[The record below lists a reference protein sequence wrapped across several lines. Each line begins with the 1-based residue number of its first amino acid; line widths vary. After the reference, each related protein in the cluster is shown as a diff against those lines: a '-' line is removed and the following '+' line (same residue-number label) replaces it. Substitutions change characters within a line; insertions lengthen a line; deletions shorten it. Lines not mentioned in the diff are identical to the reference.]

1 MNLLMPASAHLDQ
14 PVAAAGDQ
22 LAAALPA
29 EGQHTGLVTLQLPHA
44 LRRAATLPSSG
55 VLLSAAQYLVSE
67 AHLREA
73 PHPHHGVPAPGGHQ
87 AVRGA
92 EGSAPHAAGVTSQH
106 SNLRNNYYYND

>member
-44 LRRAATLPSSG
+44 LRRAATLPSR
-55 VLLSAAQYLVSE
+55 VLLSAAQYLVTLTSARLHIRTTASPPPVATRRSAGLKA
-67 AHLREA
+67 AHHTPRVW
-73 PHPHHGVPAPGGHQ
+73 P
-87 AVRGA
+87 
-92 EGSAPHAAGVTSQH
+92 
-106 SNLRNNYYYND
+106 RNTAT

>member
-29 EGQHTGLVTLQLPHA
+29 EGQHARLVTLQLPHA

-55 VLLSAAQYLVSE
+55 VLLSAAQYLVTLTSARLHIRTTASPPPVATRRSAGLKA
-67 AHLREA
+67 AHHTPR
-73 PHPHHGVPAPGGHQ
+73 V
-87 AVRGA
+87 
-92 EGSAPHAAGVTSQH
+92 
-106 SNLRNNYYYND
+106 